1 MAFVLYSSLFIF
13 RHDFQGMACY
23 PRRTFNPLSESPS
36 TQDSQITMVDFCLC
50 STSRSHSQAGLY
62 HYHHSKIL
70 AWAYLRT
77 PPLLFRRHPPQINYP
92 PRSVLPPPPSRL
104 SESASDVVFDLIAT
118 FNSAISFVPRIF
130 RDPVHFPFFL
140 PRIEF
145 ILTIEISHSQ
155 VIEGQERE
163 ERLGLGSLDP

>member
-23 PRRTFNPLSESPS
+23 LRRTFNPLSESPS
-36 TQDSQITMVDFCLC
+36 TQDSRITMVDFCLC

-92 PRSVLPPPPSRL
+92 PRSVPPPPPHLACPRVLRMLYSTWLLL
-104 SESASDVVFDLIAT
+104 SIAQFLLYPESLEIRFT
-118 FNSAISFVPRIF
+118 FLSFCHVLNSF
-130 RDPVHFPFFL
+130 
-140 PRIEF
+140 
-145 ILTIEISHSQ
+145 
-155 VIEGQERE
+155 
-163 ERLGLGSLDP
+163 